1 MRLLLVE
8 DEKKVASHIQKGLEQ
23 EGYAVDVVHNGSEAP
38 DMAAAYAYD
47 LIILDVM
54 LPGKDGTR
62 ILKELRDKKN
72 VTPVIFLTA
81 RDTTAEKI
89 SGLDLG
95 ADDYLTKPFEF
106 EELCARIRAILRRH
120 DSMKETKLTIA
131 DLELSP
137 VTHEV
142 RRGERRIDLTPKE
155 YAMLEYFLYN
165 KGKVL
170 TRTMIVEHVWDQ
182 DFDSFTNVVDV
193 YINHLRSKID
203 QPPGKKLL
211 HTVRGFGYVLR
222 EQDAADKD

>member
-1 MRLLLVE
+1 MVE
-8 DEKKVASHIQKGLEQ
+8 DEKKVASHIKRGLGQ
-23 EGYAVDVVHNGSEAP
+23 EGYAVDVINDGGEAVS
-38 DMAAAYAYD
+38 MAMTYAYD

-54 LPGKDGTR
+54 LPGKDG
-62 ILKELRDKKN
+62 IQVLKELRDNKN
-72 VTPVIFLTA
+72 DTPVIFLTA
-81 RDTTAEKI
+81 KNTTEEKI
-89 SGLDLG
+89 TGLDLG

-120 DSMKETKLTIA
+120 ESTKETKLTIA
-131 DLELSP
+131 ELDLDP

-142 RRGERRIDLTPKE
+142 RRGGHRIDLTPKE
-155 YAMLEYFLYN
+155 YALLEYLLYN

-193 YINHLRSKID
+193 YVNHLRSKID
-203 QPPGKKLL
+203 QPFGEKLL